1 MKVHSHFLIASWLL
15 GLIRRTWSPYW
26 NFVLLISTVWT
37 ILRWSEIWLWNR
49 PLSSLNVILIIKLE
63 ATNIFIVWWWRLQLL
78 MTTIST
84 TWLFKECELIEI
96 EASLDASLTFLT
108 ISFWWKI
115 SMICS
120 HLLISKVRQMLMS
133 LGAQQLPSAL
143 IRKIV
148 IAASFHMAMQAGWV
162 NTVELRAIQP
172 VILTISFNY
181 GSYSEKL
188 SCTELR
194 RYHLTFSRRL
204 LGACSTVRCTPA
216 FKLECLV
223 KVLVD

>member
-15 GLIRRTWSPYW
+15 GLIWRTWSPYW

-37 ILRWSEIWLWNR
+37 ILRWSEIRLWDR
-49 PLSSLNVILIIKLE
+49 PLSPLNVILIIKLE

-108 ISFWWKI
+108 VSFWWNI

-148 IAASFHMAMQAGWV
+148 TTAYLHMAVQASWV
-162 NTVELRAIQP
+162 YTVDLRAIQP

-181 GSYSEKL
+181 GSNSEKL

-194 RYHLTFSRRL
+194 RYHLTFRRRL
-204 LGACSTVRCTPA
+204 LGACSAMRCTPA
-216 FKLECLV
+216 LKLECLV